1 VSKHKIRLNVSFFM
15 DEMDGEPEDS
25 AGIAVEILEW
35 LLRENTAWEI
45 ADVGVSMC
53 YEVQS

>member
-1 VSKHKIRLNVSFFM
+1 MSKHKIRLNVSFFM

>member
-1 VSKHKIRLNVSFFM
+1 MSKHKIIMNVSFFM
-15 DEMDGEPEDS
+15 DEMDGEPEQS
-25 AGIAVEILEW
+25 AEIAEEILER

>member
-1 VSKHKIRLNVSFFM
+1 MSKHKIRLNVSFFM
-15 DEMDGEPEDS
+15 DEMDGEPEQS
-25 AGIAVEILEW
+25 AEIAEEILER